1 MKKIEGNFKG
11 VRILKKAIAVELQKI
26 KLEPDDCLFVKV
38 DLNIFDLEEANRIVK
53 MIKELVPQDITVI
66 GYPGP
71 AVELQVVRKL

>member
-1 MKKIEGNFKG
+1 MK
-11 VRILKKAIAVELQKI
+11 ILKKAIAVELQKI

-38 DLNIFDLEEANRIVK
+38 DLDTFDLEEAESITK
-53 MIKELVPQDITVI
+53 MVKELVPKNITVI

>member
-1 MKKIEGNFKG
+1 MVNFKG
-11 VRILKKAIAVELQKI
+11 VRFLKKAIAVELQKI

-38 DLNIFDLEEANRIVK
+38 DLNVFDIEEATRICEMVK
-53 MIKELVPQDITVI
+53 EMVPENITII

>member
-1 MKKIEGNFKG
+1 MKIF
-11 VRILKKAIAVELQKI
+11 KKAIAVELQKI

-38 DLNIFDLEEANRIVK
+38 DLDTFDLEEAECITK
-53 MIKELVPQDITVI
+53 MIKELVPKNISVI

>member
-1 MKKIEGNFKG
+1 MANFKG
-11 VRILKKAIAVELQKI
+11 VRFLKKAIAVELQKI

-38 DLNIFDLEEANRIVK
+38 DLNTFDAEEATRICKMVK
-53 MIKELVPQDITVI
+53 EMVPENITVI